1 MDTDKLLEQ
10 YFQKEQ
16 RKEDS
21 LQLQERIAK
30 QTYKKNVFSWR
41 KLTFPAVAATLLLVL
56 FGIAFWT
63 STQRPNNNVQLAQR
77 EIIYEDEDLMIY
89 LK

>member
-1 MDTDKLLEQ
+1 MNTDKLLEQ
-10 YFQKEQ
+10 YFQKQQ

-21 LQLQERIAK
+21 LQLQKRIAK
-30 QTYKKNVFSWR
+30 QTCKKDVFAW
-41 KLTFPAVAATLLLVL
+41 KKFTIPAVAATVLLA

-63 STQRPNNNVQLAQR
+63 STQQPKNVQLAQR